1 MNMNTNGLQQRPI
14 KRDSQSNGGPPRTTR
29 GARKKGG
36 SRRSSRSNPNRTA
49 LVATSLFI
57 CVVIPLVLFVNKAT
71 RGGGGGS
78 RSATGPSS
86 DRFVEDWMPS
96 GSKGGGR
103 PAAGG
108 NKGTAAG
115 QDAEARRRARAKR
128 HESLYRPKF
137 GEDELGFD
145 IYNCPNRPPEGYP
158 RAWTAE
164 EVLTSWNPTE
174 VTTIEGHR
182 DVFQGICV
190 FDYQTQYETALR
202 YRNSEVPFI
211 IRNNPTVD
219 ATVARWDDPRYLL
232 EEFGNSEMYR
242 TERSPTNQFIWFKL
256 GKHESES
263 TEMPPN
269 DEVKMH
275 YPEFVER
282 ALMKDGKALGDGDLI
297 NQSRAMKERRLAD
310 DRGERLPDDDDDRFP
325 LDLGP
330 EDKKEDNFYYFRF
343 NADLPH
349 AGEPSTGGH
358 HSFIYN
364 EVPIF
369 DPTDPSESEFYMVE
383 PKQQRGINCR
393 FGMRGVTAANH
404 FDMSR
409 NMIAI
414 LGGERRYVIGSPAE
428 CSRMALYPRGHIS
441 VRHSAVKWHDPES
454 WEEHPEFKEAMIS
467 EVVMRAGDVL
477 YLPTAWFHYIINLSF
492 NYQCNARSG
501 TTYENQQHIEDCG
514 FDM

>member
-1 MNMNTNGLQQRPI
+1 MNTNGLQQRPTV
-14 KRDSQSNGGPPRTTR
+14 KRDSQSNGGPARTAS
-29 GARKKGG
+29 GARKKSG
-36 SRRSSRSNPNRTA
+36 SRRSSRSHNPNRAA
-49 LVATSLFI
+49 LVATSLFV
-57 CVVIPLVLFVNKAT
+57 CVVVPLVLFVNKAN
-71 RGGGGGS
+71 RGGGGGA
-78 RSATGPSS
+78 RSATGTTSG
-86 DRFVEDWMPS
+86 RFVEDWRPS
-96 GSKGGGR
+96 GAKDRGS
-103 PAAGG
+103 AAGDKRLG
-108 NKGTAAG
+108 VVG

-137 GEDELGFD
+137 GEDELGFN
-145 IYNCPNRPPEGYP
+145 IYDCPDRPPEGYP

-174 VTTIEGHR
+174 VTTVEPDHR

-232 EEFGNSEMYR
+232 DEFGETELYR
-242 TERSPTNQFIWFKL
+242 TERSPTNQFIWYKL
-256 GKHESES
+256 GRHAKN
-263 TEMPPN
+263 TEIPEN
-269 DEVKMH
+269 DEIKMH

-282 ALMKDGKALGDGDLI
+282 ALMKDGKALGDDELI
-297 NQSRAMKERRLAD
+297 KQSRAMRERRLAD
-310 DRGERLPDDDDDRFP
+310 DRGKTVTDNDDDRFP
-325 LDLGP
+325 LDLDP
-330 EDKKEDNFYYFRF
+330 EEKKEDNFYYFRF
-343 NADLPH
+343 NADLNH
-349 AGEPSTGGH
+349 AGDGPSARGH
-358 HSFIYN
+358 HSFIYD
-364 EVPIF
+364 EVSIF
-369 DPTDPSESEFYMVE
+369 DPTKPSESKFYMVE
-383 PKQQRGINCR
+383 PKEQRGINCR

-477 YLPTAWFHYIINLSF
+477 VGASVDFELLSNSLTF
-492 NYQCNARSG
+492 RTSKVPA
-501 TTYENQQHIEDCG
+501 H
-514 FDM
+514 